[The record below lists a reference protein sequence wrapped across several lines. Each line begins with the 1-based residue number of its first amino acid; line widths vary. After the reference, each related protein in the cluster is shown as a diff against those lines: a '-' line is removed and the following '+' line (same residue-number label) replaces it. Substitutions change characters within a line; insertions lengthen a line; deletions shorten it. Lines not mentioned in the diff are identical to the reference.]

1 MTQTSAIIQ
10 ARAGQDFTISGHGN
24 DEETGRPFVWT
35 VVADGH
41 GTDGFINIVRAT
53 DFRPHVGKADPISSL
68 VAHFKTFDG
77 TYRPR
82 VDNIYMISKRTPSGC
97 TFILIKMYD
106 NEFEGLP
113 RKLEGYNVGDS
124 QFAVYVDGVRTF
136 LSTPHNMDN
145 PKEVERLKDRPRV
158 RIIPE
163 ANPIATIISPTDI
176 KAVACTYVLFED
188 KTKIALTQ
196 AFGHE
201 FITGIDAEKYV
212 LEFSATQ
219 WVKWIAASDGFW
231 DMCILQGEHAL
242 QDEEDILTKSAEELA
257 NKAHN
262 RWKQKWNFYWN
273 DAKPEIFH
281 ESSFPESN
289 YDDIVVAIGT
299 NAVVAASTESVVCT
313 DISLNGIPAAIPGM
327 VPIFEDS
334 DYVAAM
340 LSGNV

>member
-1 MTQTSAIIQ
+1 MTQSSAIIQ

-24 DEETGRPFVWT
+24 DDETGRPFVWT
-35 VVADGH
+35 IVADGH

-53 DFRPHVGKADPISSL
+53 DFSLHVGKTDPISSL
-68 VAHFKTFDG
+68 VSHFKTFDG

-136 LSTPHNMDN
+136 ISTPHNMDN

-158 RIIPE
+158 RSIPE
-163 ANPIATIISPTDI
+163 INPAAVIISPTDI
-176 KAVACTYVLFED
+176 KAVQCNYVIFED

-196 AFGHE
+196 AFGHD
-201 FITGIDAEKYV
+201 FITEIDAEKYV
-212 LEFSATQ
+212 LEFTATQ
-219 WVKWIAASDGFW
+219 SVKWIAASDGFW
-231 DMCILQGEHAL
+231 DMCILHGEHAL
-242 QDEEDILTKSAEELA
+242 QEEHDILTKSAEELA
-257 NKAHN
+257 SKAHN

-273 DAKPEIFH
+273 DAKPDVFH
-281 ESSFPESN
+281 ETSFPENN
-289 YDDIVVAIGT
+289 YDDIVVAVGINIAGT
-299 NAVVAASTESVVCT
+299 GLAKNTA
-313 DISLNGIPAAIPGM
+313 LNGIPPAISDM
-327 VPIFEDS
+327 VPIFTDS
-334 DYVAAM
+334 DYVAAL
-340 LSGNV
+340 LSGAI